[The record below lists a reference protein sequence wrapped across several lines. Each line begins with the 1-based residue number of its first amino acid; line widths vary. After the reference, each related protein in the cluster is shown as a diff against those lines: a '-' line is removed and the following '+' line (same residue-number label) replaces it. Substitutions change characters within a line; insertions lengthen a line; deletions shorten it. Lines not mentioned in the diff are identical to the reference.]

1 MSQTITPELVSLDTS
16 LGADK
21 AAVIRALAAR
31 VAQQG
36 RATDPQALFD
46 DAWAREQK
54 DETGLPGGIAIPH
67 AKSSAVVEASLAF
80 ARLQPGVDFGA
91 PDGPADLVFLIAA
104 PAGAAEAHLAVL
116 SKLARSLMQDDFTA
130 GLRAATTADEVV
142 AIVRNAIGEG
152 DAAPAAPAAAP
163 AAAAPTAA
171 APATAGVADGL
182 SVDGRPARI
191 VAVTACATGIAHTFM
206 AADALT
212 AAGKKSG
219 IDLVV
224 EPQGSS
230 GYQALPSSAIDNA
243 DAVIFAT
250 DVDVREPGRFAGKP
264 VVRSGVKRG
273 IEQPDRLIAE
283 AVAAANDPNAAR
295 VSGTATA
302 STATAATQLSWGARI
317 QRILLT
323 GVSYMIPFVAGG
335 GLLIALGFLLGGYE
349 VTADAATV
357 VKDNALWNLPTE
369 NITSPFGPL
378 GQYLG
383 SVFFII
389 GVTSMGFLVS
399 ALAGYIAFAIADR
412 PGIAPG
418 FVAGAIAALMDA
430 GFIGG
435 IVGGLLAGVV
445 AWWLGRL
452 PAPRWLRGLMPVV
465 IIPLVGSIIASGL
478 LVLLLARPIAA
489 FMDVLTAWL
498 TSLTESGGS
507 AILLGVILGLMMC
520 FDLGGPVNKV
530 AYAFAV
536 AGLAAG
542 SADNPA
548 PLLIMGAVMC
558 AGMVPPLAMA
568 LASTVLARPVFT
580 PVERENGKSA
590 WLLGASFI
598 SEGAIPFAAADPLR
612 VIPASMVGGAVTGAL
627 CMVFG
632 VQSYA
637 PHGGIFVLFA
647 ISPIWGFLVAL
658 AAGTVVTAFLVVAF
672 KRFIAPKELQ
682 EAEAEAAAATA
693 VPA

>member
-1 MSQTITPELVSLDTS
+1 VSQTITPELVSLDTP

-67 AKSSAVVEASLAF
+67 AKSSAVVEPSLAF

-116 SKLARSLMQDDFTA
+116 SKLARSLMQDDFIA

-152 DAAPAAPAAAP
+152 DAAPAAAAP
-163 AAAAPTAA
+163 AAAAA
-171 APATAGVADGL
+171 APAATAVADGL

-264 VVRSGVKRG
+264 VIRSGVKRG
-273 IEQPDRLIAE
+273 IEQPDQMIRE
-283 AVAAANDPNAAR
+283 AVAAANDPNSAR

-302 STATAATQLSWGARI
+302 ATATAATQLSWGARI

-335 GLLIALGFLLGGYE
+335 GLLIAIGFALGGYE
-349 VTADAATV
+349 VGNEAGTV
-357 VKDNALWNLPTE
+357 ITENALWDLPA
-369 NITSPFGPL
+369 GGL

-383 SVFFII
+383 SVAFII

-399 ALAGYIAFAIADR
+399 ALSGYIAFAIADR

-418 FVAGAIAALMDA
+418 FVAGAVAVLMNA

-478 LVLLLARPIAA
+478 LILFLGRPIATL
-489 FMDVLTAWL
+489 MEWLNTWL
-498 TSLTESGGS
+498 TDLAGTSG
-507 AILLGVILGLMMC
+507 IIIVGVILGLMMC

-536 AGLAAG
+536 AGLSAG
-542 SADNPA
+542 SAENPT
-548 PLLIMGAVMC
+548 PYLIMSAVMA

-568 LASTVLARPVFT
+568 LASTVLARNLFT
-580 PVERENGKSA
+580 PVERENGVAA

-627 CMVFG
+627 SMAFG
-632 VQSYA
+632 VQSLA

-647 ISPIWGFLVAL
+647 INPIWGFLVAL
-658 AAGTVVTAFLVVAF
+658 LAGVVVTAFLVVAF
-672 KRFIAPKELQ
+672 KRFIAPKEL
-682 EAEAEAAAATA
+682 AEAEANLEVAA
-693 VPA
+693 VPV